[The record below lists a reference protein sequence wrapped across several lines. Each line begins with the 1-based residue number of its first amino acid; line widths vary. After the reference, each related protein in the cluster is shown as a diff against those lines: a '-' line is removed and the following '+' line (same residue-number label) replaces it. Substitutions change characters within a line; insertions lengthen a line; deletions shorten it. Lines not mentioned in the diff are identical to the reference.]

1 MPSKSVDY
9 YLHFLV
15 SAYRGY
21 RYIYNNTFSN
31 LMKHFLFS
39 FLLLLISTCSFSQSL
54 PPGTYTSTNKKA
66 IKFFEEA
73 KLDYE
78 LKKDTEAEKLLNK
91 TLQEDP
97 NFVEAH
103 MLYGYL
109 LLEKRRTKEG
119 IEHFKRAIEINPKFF
134 PRNYFDLG
142 LAQLL
147 SADYD
152 EAVKNLETFLKFER
166 INPNTRDQ
174 AEQYLRNAKFA
185 SNAMKNPQPF
195 KLVNLGPGVNTA
207 DYEYFPAVTAD
218 GSTFLF
224 TRNIRNT
231 SGKGGPQ
238 QEDFYISKKVNNV
251 WQTATPINSVN
262 TDGNEGAPTLSADG
276 QIMFFASCMEIS
288 GDYGSPERKGYGSCD
303 IFYSQKVAGKWT
315 TPVNAGPQ
323 INTRNWETQPSFSSD
338 GKTLY
343 FIRGSVTREGIKNPD
358 IYYATVGDDGKFGEA
373 VRLSDVVNTPFKE
386 ESVFIHPDNQTLY
399 FSSEGHPGM
408 GGLDIFVS
416 RRQADGNWG
425 KPVNLGYPINT
436 VTDENS
442 LLVDANGKLAY
453 LASEREGGFGG
464 LDIYQFELPESVRPE
479 KITYVKGLTYNAK
492 TKVPLDASFELIDL
506 ETQQSVTKAFSNS
519 SGEFLVTLTS
529 NHNYL
534 VNVSKPGF
542 LFYSDNFS
550 LKDKE
555 ADYNKPYQLEIPL
568 QPIDTGYTIELKNVF
583 FDVNKWDLKPESK
596 AELEKVVTF
605 LKSNPALKVEFGGHT
620 DNSGDKAFN
629 KTLSTNRAKAVYD
642 YVIQNGGIA
651 ATRLAYKGYSDT
663 KPKVPN
669 DSPENKA
676 KNRRTELKVLGK

>member
-1 MPSKSVDY
+1 MMKR
-9 YLHFLV
+9 LFAIFFL
-15 SAYRGY
+15 A
-21 RYIYNNTFSN
+21 
-31 LMKHFLFS
+31 LAMQAS
-39 FLLLLISTCSFSQSL
+39 FAQSSL

-66 IKFFEEA
+66 IKLFEEA
-73 KLDYE
+73 KHDYE
-78 LKKDTEAEKLLNK
+78 LKKDADAEKLLNK

-103 MLYGYL
+103 MLFGYL
-109 LLEKRRTKEG
+109 LLEKRRTAEG
-119 IEHFKRAIEINPKFF
+119 ISHFKKAIEINPKFF

-147 SADYD
+147 SAEYD
-152 EAVKNLETFLKFER
+152 DAVKNLETFLKFER
-166 INPNTRDQ
+166 INPNTREQ
-174 AEQYLRNAKFA
+174 AEQYLRNARFA

-195 KLVNLGPGVNTA
+195 KLVNVGPGINTA
-207 DYEYFPAVTAD
+207 DYEYFPAITAD
-218 GSTFLF
+218 GSMFLF

-231 SGKGGPQ
+231 SGQGGPQ
-238 QEDFYISKKVNNV
+238 QEDFYISKKVNGA
-251 WQTATPINSVN
+251 WQTAMPIASVN
-262 TDGNEGAPTLSADG
+262 TAGNEGAPTLSADG

-303 IFYSQKVAGKWT
+303 IFYSQKVNGKWT

-358 IYYATVGDDGKFGEA
+358 IYTSTIGEDGKFGEA

-416 RRQADGNWG
+416 KRQADGNWG

-479 KITYVKGLTYNAK
+479 KITYVKGLTFNAK
-492 TKVPLDASFELIDL
+492 TKVPTDASFELIDL

-519 SGEFLVTLTS
+519 NGEFLVTLTS

-596 AELEKVVTF
+596 AELEKVVAF
-605 LKSNPALKVEFGGHT
+605 LKSNPGLKVEFGGHT

-642 YVIQNGGIA
+642 YVIQNGGIV
-651 ATRLAYKGYSDT
+651 ATRLSYKGYSDT
-663 KPKVPN
+663 RPKVPN

>member
-1 MPSKSVDY
+1 
-9 YLHFLV
+9 
-15 SAYRGY
+15 
-21 RYIYNNTFSN
+21 
-31 LMKHFLFS
+31 MKYTLP
-39 FLLLLISTCSFSQSL
+39 FLLVLLFTQYTFAQSL

-66 IKFFEEA
+66 VKFFEQA

-78 LKKDTEAEKLLNK
+78 LKKDVEAEKLLNK

-103 MLYGYL
+103 MLYAYL
-109 LLEKRRTKEG
+109 LIEKRNIKEG
-119 IEHFKRAIEINPKFF
+119 IAHFQRAIDLNPKFF

-152 EAVKNLETFLKFER
+152 NAVKNLESFLKFER
-166 INPNTRDQ
+166 INPNTKEQ
-174 AEQYLRNAKFA
+174 AEQYLKNARFG

-195 KLVNLGPGVNTA
+195 KPVNVGPGINSA
-207 DYEYFPAVTAD
+207 DYEYFPALTAD
-218 GSTFLF
+218 GNTFMF
-224 TRNIRNT
+224 TRNIAQSRN
-231 SGKGGPQ
+231 SSVGAQ
-238 QEDFYISKKVNNV
+238 QEDFYISKKMNGA
-251 WQTATPINSVN
+251 WQTANPIPSVN
-262 TDGNEGAPTLSADG
+262 TAGNEGAPTLSADG
-276 QIMFFASCMEIS
+276 QFMFFASCMEAS
-288 GDYGSPERKGYGSCD
+288 GNYGSDERKGYGSCD
-303 IFYSQKVAGKWT
+303 IFYSQKQNGKWS
-315 TPVNAGPQ
+315 TPVNAGQ
-323 INTRNWETQPSFSSD
+323 QVNTRNWETQPSFSSD

-343 FIRGSVTREGIKNPD
+343 FVRGSVTREGIKNPD
-358 IYYATVGDDGKFGEA
+358 IYSATVGEDGKFGDA
-373 VRLSDVVNTPFKE
+373 VRLSDVINTPFKE

-408 GGLDIFVS
+408 GGLDIFMS
-416 RRQADGNWG
+416 KRQADGSWG

-453 LASEREGGFGG
+453 FASEREGGYGG
-464 LDIYQFELPESVRPE
+464 LDIYQFELPESIRPE

-492 TKVPLDASFELIDL
+492 TKVPTDAAFELIDL

-519 SGEFLVTLTS
+519 AGEFLVTLTS

-550 LKDKE
+550 LKDKV

-596 AELEKVVTF
+596 AELEKVIQF
-605 LKSNPALKVEFGGHT
+605 LKTNPSLKVEFGGHT
-620 DNSGDKAFN
+620 DNSGDKVFN
-629 KTLSTNRAKAVYD
+629 KTLSANRAKAVYD
-642 YVIQNGGIA
+642 YVIQNGGIV
-651 ATRLAYKGYSDT
+651 ATRLSYKGYSDT

>member
-1 MPSKSVDY
+1 
-9 YLHFLV
+9 
-15 SAYRGY
+15 
-21 RYIYNNTFSN
+21 
-31 LMKHFLFS
+31 MKPFLFS
-39 FLLLLISTCSFSQSL
+39 VLLLFISTVSFSQSL

-109 LLEKRRTKEG
+109 LLEKRRTAEG

-152 EAVKNLETFLKFER
+152 NAVKNLETFLKFER
-166 INPNTRDQ
+166 INPNTREQ

-195 KLVNLGPGVNTA
+195 KLVNVGAGINTA

-251 WQTATPINSVN
+251 WQTATPISSVN
-262 TDGNEGAPTLSADG
+262 TAGNEGAPTLSADG

-303 IFYSQKVAGKWT
+303 IFYSQKVNGKWT

-416 RRQADGNWG
+416 RRQADGSWG

-492 TKVPLDASFELIDL
+492 TRVPLDASFELIDL

-596 AELEKVVTF
+596 AELEKVVAF
-605 LKSNPALKVEFGGHT
+605 LKANPGLKVEFGGHT

>member
-1 MPSKSVDY
+1 
-9 YLHFLV
+9 
-15 SAYRGY
+15 
-21 RYIYNNTFSN
+21 
-31 LMKHFLFS
+31 MKHFLS
-39 FLLLLISTCSFSQSL
+39 VILLILFVQCAVAQTPL

-66 IKFFEEA
+66 IKFFSEA

-78 LKKDTEAEKLLNK
+78 IKKDAEAEKLLIK

-103 MLYGYL
+103 MLYAYL
-109 LLEKRRTKEG
+109 LIEKRRTKEG
-119 IEHFKRAIEINPKFF
+119 IEHFQKAIELNPKFF
-134 PRNYFDLG
+134 PRNFFDLG

-152 EAVKNLETFLKFER
+152 NAVKNLETFLKFER
-166 INPNTRDQ
+166 INPNTKEQ
-174 AEQYLRNAKFA
+174 AEQYLKNAKFGA
-185 SNAMKNPQPF
+185 HAMKNPQPY
-195 KLVNLGPGVNTA
+195 KLVNVGPGINSP
-207 DYEYFPAVTAD
+207 DYEYFPSLTAD
-218 GSTFLF
+218 GNTFMF
-224 TRNIRNT
+224 TRNIAQSRN
-231 SGKGGPQ
+231 SSAGAQ
-238 QEDFYISKKVNNV
+238 QEDFYISKKANGV
-251 WQTATPINSVN
+251 WQKADPIPSVN
-262 TDGNEGAPTLSADG
+262 TAGNEGAPTLSADG
-276 QIMFFASCMEIS
+276 QFMFFASCMEIS

-303 IFYSQKVAGKWT
+303 IFYSQKVNGKWS

-358 IYYATVGDDGKFGEA
+358 IYSATVGEDGKFSDA
-373 VRLSDVVNTPFKE
+373 VRLSDVINTPFKE

-453 LASEREGGFGG
+453 FASEREGGYGG

-479 KITYVKGLTYNAK
+479 KITYVKGLTFNAK
-492 TKVPLDASFELIDL
+492 TRIPTDASFELIDL
-506 ETQQSVTKAFSNS
+506 ETQQSVTRAFSNS
-519 SGEFLVTLTS
+519 AGEFLVTLTS

-596 AELEKVVTF
+596 AELEKVVSF
-605 LKSNPALKVEFGGHT
+605 LKTNPTLKVEFGGHT
-620 DNSGDKAFN
+620 DNSGDKVFN

-642 YVIQNGGIA
+642 YVIQNGGIV
-651 ATRLAYKGYSDT
+651 ATRLSYKGYSDT
-663 KPKVPN
+663 RPKVPN